1 MSELKN
7 AEILHRAKSEEMNRM
22 PGKEIPES
30 RTAGPGKGGSGG
42 DRIPGADRCEGE
54 ACDGKEGRQYGILE
68 VRRLR
73 QILQQSSRQ
82 MFSPCHYLWK
92 CLLCRH

>member
-30 RTAGPGKGGSGG
+30 RTAGGK
-42 DRIPGADRCEGE
+42 D
-54 ACDGKEGRQYGILE
+54 
-68 VRRLR
+68 V
-73 QILQQSSRQ
+73 
-82 MFSPCHYLWK
+82 
-92 CLLCRH
+92 